1 MTLIHTW
8 LQPGVGNEEI
18 GRKPFKRFP
27 IQRDLVTTRLKPGV
41 NKRESKQ
48 LLTPGGNM
56 NPLMKCLVNGLAVAM
71 LIAFAMPA
79 AFAEEDFS
87 LKEYNEFH
95 DVLRPLQHEALPA
108 KDFQRIRSNSAEL
121 LKRGEAI
128 VRVGV
133 PKGMPKPRSEEFARG
148 LKDFQDSLGK
158 FGKHAKDG
166 TDEQLGASFS
176 AVHDSFEMLAGMLP
190 RK

>member
-1 MTLIHTW
+1 
-8 LQPGVGNEEI
+8 
-18 GRKPFKRFP
+18 
-27 IQRDLVTTRLKPGV
+27 
-41 NKRESKQ
+41 
-48 LLTPGGNM
+48 M
-56 NPLMKCLVNGLAVAM
+56 NPQIKHFVIGLAVAM
-71 LIAFAMPA
+71 LVALNMPA

-87 LKEYNEFH
+87 VKEYNEFH

-108 KDFQRIRSNSAEL
+108 KDFQRIRSSSTEL

-128 VRVGV
+128 VRVGI
-133 PKGMPKPRSEEFARG
+133 PKGMPKPKSEEFAKG

-158 FGKHAKDG
+158 FGKHATDG
-166 TDEQLGASFS
+166 TDEQLEASFS